1 MHIRIQGGKNM
12 IDIFKA
18 LAEETRLRIFAQIIK
33 GDMCVCEIEECLEL
47 TQSNASRH
55 LTALKRAGI
64 LDSYKTAQWAY
75 YKVSDTFITENKE
88 LYNYLIQKTKELK
101 TFESDSEK
109 YNKCKSTDMCSCKK
123 DCKEDLQ

>member
-1 MHIRIQGGKNM
+1 M
-12 IDIFKA
+12 IEIFKA

-64 LDSYKTAQWAY
+64 LESYKTAQWTY
-75 YKVSDTFITENKE
+75 YKISETFILENKE
-88 LYNYLIQKTKELK
+88 LYNYLVQKTKELK
-101 TFESDSEK
+101 TFELDTEK
-109 YNKCKSTDMCSCKK
+109 YDKCKLLDMCSCKEK
-123 DCKEDLQ
+123 L